1 MSTPSSLPAALLP
14 CTPSPPISPSPS
26 QFLLSFA
33 SPSEAAKHNTTLKL
47 KGLLESPELAANIRA
62 ELCPNGFLLGD
73 LFHIVSWSQAG
84 RMWKGLGYGAKEPT
98 LYKLVRLL
106 APACS
111 LPDSSELTRNEIS
124 TWVKGVQREQKQHF
138 TAVDRNR
145 RLTRCGSV
153 ADANSAEIYLRLAQM
168 QGAQLLSFKGPGQA
182 KLDLQQGKNTSTPPP
197 RRLIADVVAAAS
209 MPSPPI
215 RPALAALTNSS
226 PPPPP
231 ALTDI
236 DLLWETP
243 ALSAFDFGLRLCEL
257 RSPPS
262 PPSPPPAASPPAASP
277 PASSPPAASPPA
289 ASPPAA
295 YTPPTAD
302 SENLNPQR
310 REVEE
315 LRAKI
320 LKLERKIKYA
330 ATLTLTPTHRR
341 RELQTTET
349 DSPKH
354 AGCGPSAAA
363 WRVSFCRWP
372 WHAGSDPVP
381 AAARASARARIRP

>member
-33 SPSEAAKHNTTLKL
+33 SPSDAAKHNTTLKL

-73 LFHIVSWSQAG
+73 LFHIVSWSQVG
-84 RMWKGLGYGAKEPT
+84 RMWKGLGYGAKELT
-98 LYKLVRLL
+98 LYNLVRLL

-111 LPDSSELTRNEIS
+111 LPDSSELTKNEIS
-124 TWVKGVQREQKQHF
+124 SWVKGVQREQKLHF
-138 TAVDRNR
+138 TAVQRNL
-145 RLTRCGSV
+145 RLTRYGSAV
-153 ADANSAEIYLRLAQM
+153 EANSAEIYLRLAEM

-182 KLDLQQGKNTSTPPP
+182 KLDLKQGKTTSTPPP

-226 PPPPP
+226 PPPLPCGRGS
-231 ALTDI
+231 L
-236 DLLWETP
+236 ETP
-243 ALSAFDFGLRLCEL
+243 TLSGVTCGGREP

-262 PPSPPPAASPPAASP
+262 PPSPPPSPPPAASPPAT
-277 PASSPPAASPPA
+277 SPPA

-295 YTPPTAD
+295 YTPPTAG

-320 LKLERKIKYA
+320 LKLEQKIKYA
-330 ATLTLTPTHRR
+330 ATLTLTLNLT
-341 RELQTTET
+341 L
-349 DSPKH
+349 
-354 AGCGPSAAA
+354 
-363 WRVSFCRWP
+363 
-372 WHAGSDPVP
+372 
-381 AAARASARARIRP
+381 